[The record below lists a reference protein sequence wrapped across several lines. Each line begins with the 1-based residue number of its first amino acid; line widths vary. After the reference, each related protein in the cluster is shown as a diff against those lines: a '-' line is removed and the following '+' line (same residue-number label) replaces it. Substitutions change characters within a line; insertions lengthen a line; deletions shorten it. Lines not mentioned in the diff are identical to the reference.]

1 MDESAG
7 PAQPQPDRRT
17 RRKDAERNRSA
28 LIAAGSELFDAAG
41 LLPTLDDV
49 ARRAGVGVG
58 TAYRH
63 FPNKYA
69 LAQAVF
75 AETVE
80 TMLEA
85 AECAAKMEDAADGL
99 AAFFEAVLEPQ
110 ANKRALGKLL
120 RGTPTEDPGAGN
132 VQARVKRC
140 IDQLLQRGREQ
151 RVIRADVATT
161 DVGVLM
167 SLMAHL
173 IETFGDANPR
183 LWRRFLPILLDGLRA
198 DAPTSLPEQPLN
210 TSAFLSRLTAG

>member
-1 MDESAG
+1 MVDSAR
-7 PAQPQPDRRT
+7 PAQPPDRRA

-28 LIAAGSELFDAAG
+28 LIAAGRELFDAAG

-85 AECAAKMEDAADGL
+85 AERAATMERAADGL

-110 ANKRALGKLL
+110 ANKRALGKIL
-120 RGTPTEDPGAGN
+120 RGAPTEDSEAGDIR
-132 VQARVKRC
+132 ARVERC
-140 IDQLLQRGREQ
+140 IDHLLQRGREQ

-161 DVGVLM
+161 DIGVLM
-167 SLMAHL
+167 SMMANL
-173 IETFGDANPR
+173 IETFGEANPR
-183 LWRRFLPILLDGLRA
+183 LWRRLLPVLLDGLRA

-210 TSAFLSRLTAG
+210 TSEFLSHLTAG

>member
-1 MDESAG
+1 MDESTR
-7 PAQPQPDRRT
+7 PAQPPDGRV

-41 LLPTLDDV
+41 LMPTLDDV

-80 TMLEA
+80 TMLKA
-85 AECAAKMEDAADGL
+85 AERAATMADAADGL

-120 RGTPTEDPGAGN
+120 RGAPTEDSGADD
-132 VQARVKRC
+132 VRARVERC
-140 IDQLLQRGREQ
+140 IDHLLQRGREQ
-151 RVIRADVATT
+151 QAIRADVTTT
-161 DVGVLM
+161 DIGVLM

-173 IETFGDANPR
+173 IETFGEANPR
-183 LWRRFLPILLDGLRA
+183 LWRRLLPILLDGLRA
-198 DAPTSLPEQPLN
+198 DAPTSLPEQPLS
-210 TSAFLSRLTAG
+210 TSAFLSRLAAG

>member
-1 MDESAG
+1 MDESTR
-7 PAQPQPDRRT
+7 PAQPPDGRA

-41 LLPTLDDV
+41 LMPTLDDV

-85 AECAAKMEDAADGL
+85 AERAATMEDAAGGL

-120 RGTPTEDPGAGN
+120 RGVPTEDSGAGD
-132 VQARVKRC
+132 VRARVERC
-140 IDQLLQRGREQ
+140 IDHLLQRGREQ
-151 RVIRADVATT
+151 RVIRADVAAT
-161 DVGVLM
+161 DIGVLM
-167 SLMAHL
+167 SLMAYL
-173 IETFGDANPR
+173 IETFGEANPR
-183 LWRRFLPILLDGLRA
+183 LWRRLLPILLDGLRA
-198 DAPTSLPEQPLN
+198 DAPTSLPGQPLN

>member
-1 MDESAG
+1 MDESTR
-7 PAQPQPDRRT
+7 PAQPPDGRAL
-17 RRKDAERNRSA
+17 RKDAERNRSA
-28 LIAAGSELFDAAG
+28 LIAAGSELFNAAG

-75 AETVE
+75 AETVD

-85 AECAAKMEDAADGL
+85 AERAASMEDAADGL
-99 AAFFEAVLEPQ
+99 VAFFEAVLEPQ

-120 RGTPTEDPGAGN
+120 RGAPGEGPGAGDIR
-132 VQARVKRC
+132 ARVERC
-140 IDQLLQRGREQ
+140 IDHLLQRGREQ
-151 RVIRADVATT
+151 RVIRADVAAT
-161 DVGVLM
+161 DIGVLM
-167 SLMAHL
+167 SLMAYL
-173 IETFGDANPR
+173 IETFGEANPR
-183 LWRRFLPILLDGLRA
+183 LWRRLLPILLDGLRA

-210 TSAFLSRLTAG
+210 TSEFLSRLTAG